1 MRKFIAI
8 IQSVTEKEWE
18 VGEMLCDEI
27 NNNPDFSESEAK
39 VFYVKTFQELK
50 DQLNM
55 VSIENRDAFIII
67 VIYAH
72 SDSKHLI
79 FKDFNVPDKDY
90 NDYIKWEEF
99 DNVLTS
105 LYKVHETIITVIFL
119 SCHSSSYAKTVNLPH
134 IPILAAEGVVSSRRA
149 GEQLVE
155 FFNKACTGSDT
166 ETAYGFMIESFPVE
180 EEIHRNERDRSILKL
195 YM

>member
-1 MRKFIAI
+1 MRKYIAF

-18 VGEMLCDEI
+18 VGKMLSDKI
-27 NNNPDFSESEAK
+27 YYNPDFLECKSD
-39 VFYVKTFQELK
+39 VFDVKTFQELK
-50 DQLNM
+50 DKFNK
-55 VSIENRDAFIII
+55 VSLENRDASIII

-90 NDYIKWEEF
+90 NGYIQLEEF

-105 LYKVHETIITVIFL
+105 LYKVHETNVTVIFL
-119 SCHSSSYAKTVNLPH
+119 SCHSSSYAKTINSPH
-134 IPILAAEGVVSSRRA
+134 IPIIAAEGIVSSRRA
-149 GEQLVE
+149 GEQLDK
-155 FFNKACTGSDT
+155 FFDKVCTGSDT
-166 ETAYGFMIESFPVE
+166 ETAYNFMIELYSIE
-180 EEIHRNERDRSILKL
+180 DEMCRDEDDKSILRL